1 MRSARHAHV
10 SARGPA
16 RRARGVTLIELM
28 AVIVMIGM
36 FLVLAGPTLGG
47 VLEDRHNMR
56 AADEI
61 AGMFRIAR
69 NRALATGGAH
79 VVRVLNGA
87 GGLRFELRA
96 AMSLAG
102 GPTPDCST
110 MTWTDVDSRIL
121 GSLDFGTG
129 KTNDTVSDWVGK
141 NIRVV
146 AISDGY
152 GTTPPSRDYCVTAG
166 GNAWWNSTGTWVRP
180 LGSDTGRYLVQRLTP
195 AGSPIGIQRVVRV
208 SPGGIP
214 HVEAS

>member
-1 MRSARHAHV
+1 M
-10 SARGPA
+10 
-16 RRARGVTLIELM
+16 TLLELM

-79 VVRVLNGA
+79 VVRVVNGT

-96 AMSLAG
+96 AVSLTG
-102 GPTPDCST
+102 GPTSSCSS
-110 MTWTDVDSRIL
+110 MAWTSADSRMLASI
-121 GSLDFGTG
+121 DFGTG
-129 KTNDTVSDWVGK
+129 QTNDTVSDWVGK

-146 AISDGY
+146 AISDAY

-166 GNAWWNSTGTWVRP
+166 GNAWWNSTGTWARP
-180 LGSDTGRYLVQRLTP
+180 LGSDTGRYLVQRLT
-195 AGSPIGIQRVVRV
+195 ASGSPIGIQRVVRV
-208 SPGGIP
+208 SPSGVP
-214 HVEAS
+214 QVEAS

>member
-1 MRSARHAHV
+1 MRSVR
-10 SARGPA
+10 PA
-16 RRARGVTLIELM
+16 LPRATQRGVTLIELM

-61 AGMFRIAR
+61 SGMFRIAR

-79 VVRVLNGA
+79 VVRVTNGA

-96 AMSLAG
+96 AVSLTG
-102 GPTPDCST
+102 GPTPGCSA
-110 MTWTDVDSRIL
+110 MAWTAADSRVLASI
-121 GSLDFGTG
+121 DFGTG

-141 NIRVV
+141 NIRVT

-152 GTTPPSRDYCVTAG
+152 GTTPAARDYCITAG
-166 GNAWWNSTGTWVRP
+166 GNSWWNSTGTWARP
-180 LGSDTGRYLVQRLTP
+180 LGSDTGRYLVQRLNG
-195 AGSPIGIQRVVRV
+195 AGAPIGIQRVVRV
-208 SPGGIP
+208 TPAGIP
-214 HVEAS
+214 QVEAS